1 MVRKIRNLT
10 LFGLGCLLLAAL
22 FIVLGYL
29 PYSRAYS
36 LVHPARNLPSYAPAD
51 LEVGK
56 YEDLRLTTAD
66 GLKLAAWYIPPK
78 NGAVV
83 ICVHGLGVNRGEFL
97 QEAVFLRRKGFGVL
111 LLDLR
116 NHGESEGNL
125 TTFGVEETRDLA
137 AAVDFIQQREGSET
151 QIAALGHSLGAGVVL
166 LAAAGM
172 PEIRAVIAVSPFTSL
187 EDNVSEGVRNLTGL
201 DPVFFSPLVLFYAQL
216 QTGVNISAVRPVD
229 LIGRISPRP
238 VLLIHGAKDDL
249 LPVRNSYQLYE
260 AAREPKELVIY
271 PGVGHGGFIF
281 QEPKLY
287 PKKIGAFLEKYLL
300 P

>member
-1 MVRKIRNLT
+1 MFRKIRNLT
-10 LFGLGCLLLAAL
+10 LFGLGCLLLVAL
-22 FIVLGYL
+22 FFVLIYL
-29 PYSRAYS
+29 PYSRAYN
-36 LVHPARNLPSYAPAD
+36 LIHPVRSSPGHTPAD
-51 LEVGK
+51 LGVVS
-56 YEDLRLTTAD
+56 YEDLRLTTSD

-97 QEAVFLRRKGFGVL
+97 KEAVFLRRKGFGVL

-116 NHGESEGNL
+116 NHGGSEGTQ
-125 TTFGVEETRDLA
+125 TTFGVEETRDIA
-137 AAVDFIQQREGSET
+137 AAVDFIHEREGPET
-151 QIAALGHSLGAGVVL
+151 SIGALGHSLGAGLVL
-166 LAAAGM
+166 LAAVQI

-201 DPVFFSPLVLFYAQL
+201 DPVFFGPLVLFYAQIEA
-216 QTGVNISAVRPVD
+216 GVNMSAVRPVD

-238 VLLIHGAKDDL
+238 ILLIHGAKDDL

-281 QEPKLY
+281 QEPKRY
-287 PKKIGAFLEKYLL
+287 PKKISAFLEKYLL